1 MEKAFPHL
9 PNSMAAWPRTQ
20 HMGLLFSTVT

>member
-9 PNSMAAWPRTQ
+9 PNSMASWPRTQ
-20 HMGLLFSTVT
+20 HMGLLFSAVT